1 MSGWMGDSLVMTT
14 IVRTRAP
21 AGLIKVVQVIQMLQ
35 VRLSYLATFELLQVR
50 IKIINVIFVE
60 PIAVFRP
67 SGLES
72 TKPQKSLA
80 FKL

>member
-1 MSGWMGDSLVMTT
+1 MGDTPVMTT

-35 VRLSYLATFELLQVR
+35 VKIR
-50 IKIINVIFVE
+50 IINDIFVE

-72 TKPQKSLA
+72 TKPQKSLVLK
-80 FKL
+80 F

>member
-1 MSGWMGDSLVMTT
+1 MGDTPVLRT
-14 IVRTRAP
+14 ILRTRAP
-21 AGLIKVVQVIQMLQ
+21 AGLIKVVQVIHMLQ

-50 IKIINVIFVE
+50 INIINVIFVE

>member
-1 MSGWMGDSLVMTT
+1 MGDTPVMTT
-14 IVRTRAP
+14 IVHTRAP
-21 AGLIKVVQVIQMLQ
+21 AGLTKVVQVIQMLQ